1 MWFIPRNS
9 HTLVEAHACVRGRM
23 LEPQDWVLQ
32 VPAHETLWATLVYAL
47 PEVWVIN
54 ATAQSVLPSATI
66 GY

>member
-1 MWFIPRNS
+1 M
-9 HTLVEAHACVRGRM
+9 LACLEEPTVP
-23 LEPQDWVLQ
+23 LSAFEPQDWVLQ

-54 ATAQSVLPSATI
+54 ATAQSVVPCATI